1 MAPHEIVV
9 RAISDSSEAL
19 NIGFILCKGN
29 ITNFE
34 TIENQF
40 VSSVKSILT
49 FTSRPVIFRIVSND
63 INWVNDLILEKIAEP
78 EKMRNFWFDVR
89 TDETPNALEP
99 LKRHL
104 KFKGCGHLKVTFHHT
119 FSDVENLL
127 LLDADT
133 ILLRPVEE
141 LFAEMEKFGSNAGKG
156 PILDLDVT

>member
-1 MAPHEIVV
+1 MRDVADP
-9 RAISDSSEAL
+9 SEVL

-34 TIENQF
+34 TIENLF
-40 VSSVKSILT
+40 ISSVKSILAFST
-49 FTSRPVIFRIVSND
+49 HPIIFRIVSND
-63 INWVNDLILEKIAEP
+63 IEWVNELILEKIAEP
-78 EKMRNFWFDVR
+78 DKSNNFWFDVR
-89 TDETPNALEP
+89 NDETPDSLEP

-133 ILLRPVEE
+133 ILLRPVED
-141 LFAEMEKFGSNAGKG
+141 LFAEMKNFGSNAGKG
-156 PILDLDVT
+156 KILRDWLIFGIYL

>member
-1 MAPHEIVV
+1 MRDVV
-9 RAISDSSEAL
+9 DPSEVL

-34 TIENQF
+34 TIENLF
-40 VSSVKSILT
+40 ISSVKSIIT
-49 FTSRPVIFRIVSND
+49 FSTHPIIFRIVSND
-63 INWVNDLILEKIAEP
+63 IEWVNELILEKIAEP
-78 EKMRNFWFDVR
+78 EKSNNFWFDVR
-89 TDETPNALEP
+89 NDETPDSLEP

-133 ILLRPVEE
+133 ILLRPVED
-141 LFAEMEKFGSNAGKG
+141 LFAEMKNFGSNAGNGK
-156 PILDLDVT
+156 ILLD